1 MGYKQIDCFKIH
13 LTILRILGVWPE
25 ENPSLCYIYLS
36 RIFVFIF
43 TVLYVVIYTVNFY
56 FLPQQLEIFAEELIF
71 YFSII
76 GALSKALAFIF
87 LRDKFK
93 KMLDMLESE
102 VFQSDDP
109 EEVKLIEK
117 AKEKSMFYWKI
128 TAGLSVSANTA
139 NVFLPFV
146 VHLIF
151 SVKLEFPVCRYSF
164 VPEQYEAIFLYP
176 AYLYQSI
183 GITSHMLYNVN
194 IDTFLLGVMFLAMAQ
209 LDILDRKLRKVTDVC
224 VNVNAPRGSVD
235 RAIDDQNAVLE
246 IIKCIKHYDAVYVYC
261 KLIQDA
267 FSVILFVLFSSGS
280 CKICMCLFRFTLP
293 AKTQYFVFLTLYVV
307 VMTLQIM
314 VPCWFGSRLIEKSS
328 QITFA
333 VYDCD
338 WTPRCRRFKSNLR
351 LLVERANKPII
362 IKGGKMFLLSL
373 GTFTSIMNSAYSFFT
388 LLRHMQSR

>member
-1 MGYKQIDCFKIH
+1 M
-13 LTILRILGVWPE
+13 
-25 ENPSLCYIYLS
+25 LS
-36 RIFVFIF
+36 
-43 TVLYVVIYTVNFY
+43 
-56 FLPQQLEIFAEELIF
+56 
-71 YFSII
+71 
-76 GALSKALAFIF
+76 
-87 LRDKFK
+87 
-93 KMLDMLESE
+93 MLESE
-102 VFQSDDP
+102 VFQSNDA
-109 EEVKLIEK
+109 EEIKLIKE
-117 AKEKSMFYWKI
+117 AKEKSNFYWKI
-128 TAGLSVSANTA
+128 TAGLSVSANTV

-164 VPEQYEAIFLYP
+164 IPEKYEAMFLYP

-224 VNVNAPRGSVD
+224 LYPDAARGSVD
-235 RAIDDQNAVLE
+235 KFIDDQNAVLE
-246 IIKCIKHYDAVYVYC
+246 IVNCIKHYDAVCKYC

-267 FSVILFVLFSSGS
+267 FSEILFVLFSSGS
-280 CKICMCLFRFTLP
+280 CKICMCLFRFTMP
-293 AKTQYFVFLTLYVV
+293 GATQYFVFLTLYIV
-307 VMTLQIM
+307 VMTLQVM

-351 LLVERANKPII
+351 LLVERANRPII
-362 IKGGKMFLLSL
+362 IKGGKMFMLSL
-373 GTFTSIMNSAYSFFT
+373 ATFTAIMNSSYSFFT

>member
-1 MGYKQIDCFKIH
+1 MGHKQIDCFKIH

-36 RIFVFIF
+36 GIFVFIF
-43 TVLYVVIYTVNFY
+43 TVLYVVIYTMNFY

-71 YFSII
+71 YFTNV

-87 LRDKFK
+87 LRDKVK

-102 VFQSDDP
+102 VFQSDNP
-109 EEVKLIEK
+109 EELKLIEK

-128 TAGLSVSANTA
+128 TAGLSVSANTV

-151 SVKLEFPVCRYSF
+151 DVKLEFPVCRYSF
-164 VPEQYEAIFLYP
+164 IPEQYEAIFLYP

-224 VNVNAPRGSVD
+224 VNVNAPPGSVD

-246 IIKCIKHYDAVYVYC
+246 IIKCIKHYDAVSVYC

-267 FSVILFVLFSSGS
+267 FSEILFVLFSSGS
-280 CKICMCLFRFTLP
+280 CKICMCLFRFTMP
-293 AKTQYFVFLTLYVV
+293 AETQYFVFLTLYIV
-307 VMTLQIM
+307 VMTLQVM
-314 VPCWFGSRLIEKSS
+314 VPCWFGSRLMEKSS

-373 GTFTSIMNSAYSFFT
+373 ATFTAIMNSSYSFFT